1 MHRRLILPLLALL
14 LMSCQILTPQPGPT
28 PLPSGPATATETSA
42 PALPSAT
49 QPEQPAAPTREQ
61 SQPTAAVEIV
71 PASENA
77 LAWDPAQIFG
87 FGDFARWQPQPYTPD
102 FDVLPV
108 DLEAVA
114 NPGVI
119 AGLTEEQRSF
129 LALNGF
135 VVMPTGDEQ
144 FGEIRDRVGKIH
156 GQPYYLTTDA
166 AYHALHVTFD
176 ETLKALER
184 DYLSPRMAEL
194 TQALLAQ
201 VQRYPAQGSPIQADA
216 ELAAAY
222 LGVALRLFDPQAEL
236 PADLEAKVQPQIEQI
251 MAAAGRDRSRLIPNF
266 EDDYGAYKPVGHYA
280 GNPALEAYFR
290 GMTWLGRVPFKFA
303 DPLDPAYR
311 PTRSPLII
319 DLALQEA
326 SLESGESAAA
336 VWKNA
341 NELLNYIVGPS
352 DDPGPVEVTALAL
365 AVFGKEYGFTD
376 LENEEKWQAF
386 LAQIDRL
393 PAPQI
398 NSTFVNTTAQLEATR
413 DWRLMGQRFTF
424 DASIFQNLIYDK
436 VGTQDN
442 QRKLPSGLDVMAVFG
457 SEAAQVA
464 SKEAGAYSYANYET
478 QLQKLQQAAADQP
491 EAQWLSRFYTG
502 WLYSFF
508 PQVAPKQGEVYPRH
522 MRTPA
527 WGYKELNSALG
538 SWTELKHD
546 TVLYAKMPEF
556 MGGGGPPSS
565 GPAPAYVEANPEV
578 FYRLAYI
585 SKQLGTGLAMRA
597 PVTYGSY
604 EDRSSLGLDRTMTSL
619 EFLGDHFQ
627 ALGDIAVKQ
636 MAGLTIE
643 ENELWTIYDCMG
655 VVECTPTAYPD
666 PLPVPLVAAVSG
678 AENQVLE
685 AGVGYL
691 DRIYVV
697 VPINGKLQIAQ
708 GGVFSYYEFT
718 QPRSE
723 RLTDQEWQ
731 QRLASNAPARPEWT
745 KNFLIPGGE
754 ARDVLAFRIGDWYII
769 TAEGGNPPLNVRAGP
784 AKSEKVVSK
793 LNQGTYVLI
802 TDGPREQSGQRWWKI
817 KAEFEGV
824 EGWVLEDPAWYERA
838 HGQ

>member
-1 MHRRLILPLLALL
+1 MRRRLILPLLALL
-14 LMSCQILTPQPGPT
+14 LMSCQILTPRPGST
-28 PLPSGPATATETSA
+28 PLPSAPTVAIETSA
-42 PALPSAT
+42 PAQPTAT
-49 QPEQPAAPTREQ
+49 QPQAAPTREQ
-61 SQPTAAVEIV
+61 NRPTSEVQIV

-77 LAWDPAQIFG
+77 LAWDATQVFG
-87 FGDFARWQPQPYTPD
+87 LGDLARWQPQPYAVNM
-102 FDVLPV
+102 DVLPV
-108 DLEAVA
+108 DLGAVA

-129 LALNGF
+129 LGLNGF
-135 VVMPTGDEQ
+135 VVMPTGDQQ
-144 FGEIRDRVGKIH
+144 FAEIRDRVAEFN

-184 DYLSPRMAEL
+184 DDLSPHMAML

-201 VQRYPAQGSPIQADA
+201 VQSYPAQGSPIQADA
-216 ELAAAY
+216 EMASAY

-236 PADLEAKVQPQIEQI
+236 PAGLEAKIQPQIEQI
-251 MAAAGRDRSRLIPNF
+251 LAAAGRDRSRLIPNF

-280 GNPALEAYFR
+280 GDPALEAYFR

-311 PTRSPLII
+311 PTRAPLII

-326 SLESGESAAA
+326 RLENGESAAE

-341 NELLNYIVGPS
+341 NALLNYIVGPS

-365 AVFGKEYGFTD
+365 AVFGKDYGFTD
-376 LENEEKWQAF
+376 LEEEEKWQAF

-424 DASIFQNLIYDK
+424 DASIFQNLIYDR
-436 VGTQDN
+436 VGTQDKP
-442 QRKLPSGLDVMAVFG
+442 RRIPSGLDVISVFG
-457 SEAAQVA
+457 SEAAQAA
-464 SKEAGAYSYANYET
+464 SKEAGFFAYANYSE
-478 QLQKLQQAAADQP
+478 QLQKLQQAATDQP

-508 PQVAPKQGEVYPRH
+508 PQVATKQGEVYPSH

-538 SWTELKHD
+538 SWAELKHD

-556 MGGGGPPSS
+556 KGGGGPPSS

-578 FYRLAYI
+578 FYRLGYI
-585 SKQLGTGLAMRA
+585 ATQLGTGLSIRVKVEDL
-597 PVTYGSY
+597 PY
-604 EDRSSLGLDRTMTSL
+604 EQQTRMGVNQLMLSMESLGK
-619 EFLGDHFQ
+619 HFTQ
-627 ALGDIAVKQ
+627 LGDIAVKEL
-636 MAGLTIE
+636 AGQPLE
-643 ENELWTIYDCMG
+643 EQDLWTIQSCLG

-678 AENQVLE
+678 AENEVLE

-697 VPINGKLQIAQ
+697 VAINGELQVAQ

-718 QPRSE
+718 QPRSN
-723 RLTDQEWQ
+723 RLPDQEWQ
-731 QRLASNAPARPEWT
+731 QRLASNAPDRPEWT
-745 KNFLIPGGE
+745 RNFLIPGGE
-754 ARDVLAFRIGDWYII
+754 ARDVLAFRVNDWYII

-784 AKSEKVVSK
+784 SKSEAVVDK
-793 LNQGTYVLI
+793 LNQGTYI
-802 TDGPREQSGQRWWKI
+802 QIIDGPREQSGQRWWKI
-817 KAEFEGV
+817 KADFEGS